1 MEVPKTCSLL
11 DPGAGVT
18 DSCETPAVGAVGA
31 VGRTGPLL
39 KEQVLLST
47 QPSTLTMALD
57 HSFIQT

>member
-18 DSCETPAVGAVGA
+18 DSCETPAVGA

-57 HSFIQT
+57 HSFMQT